1 MKQAIV
7 YYRVSTKR
15 QGRSGLGLAAQKNA
29 VEQFVRA
36 FQYKVIIALTEI
48 ESRKKDNRPV
58 LLQALEQCRKYNA
71 TLLIAKL
78 DRLGGNVAF
87 ISTLL
92 KSKVDFIAVDNPNA
106 SKLMVHIMAAFA
118 EHERD
123 MISERTKAALE
134 AAKRRGVE
142 LGTNGK
148 YVLSKENKENADK
161 FALKM
166 KPIID
171 EIKDS
176 GMTTVREIVTRL
188 NAMEVPTFRNK
199 NTKWHNNTVQNIL
212 KRINTLSD

>member
-1 MKQAIV
+1 MKKAIV
-7 YYRVSTKR
+7 YYRVSTER
-15 QGRSGLGLAAQKNA
+15 QGRSGLGLDAQKNT

-36 FQYKVIIALTEI
+36 FQYKVINALTEI

-58 LLQALEQCRKYNA
+58 LLEALKQCRKHNA

-87 ISTLL
+87 ISALL
-92 KSKVDFIAVDNPNA
+92 KAKVDFIAVDNPNA

-148 YVLSKENKENADK
+148 YVLSKVNKNNADE

-166 KPIID
+166 KSIID
-171 EIKDS
+171 QIKDS
-176 GMTTVREIVTRL
+176 GMTTVREIVHEL
-188 NAMEVPTFRNK
+188 NSRKIPTYRNK
-199 NTKWHNNTVQNIL
+199 NTRWHNNTVQNIL
-212 KRINTLSD
+212 KRINNL